1 MGSISLVSIF
11 EWAGALFGLAGSFLL
26 ATNSSVS
33 RYGWLAFL
41 VANVTMA
48 AFALLIGRNGLL
60 IQQIGFTATT
70 LLGLYRCWRPAP
82 SAEPWRAERARLEH

>member
-1 MGSISLVSIF
+1 MGSISIVSVF

-26 ATNSSVS
+26 ATNSRVS

-48 AFALLIGRNGLL
+48 AFALLIERNGLL
-60 IQQIGFTATT
+60 MQQVGFTATT
-70 LLGLYRCWRPAP
+70 LLGLYRCWRPKTV
-82 SAEPWRAERARLEH
+82 SEPWRAERARLEH